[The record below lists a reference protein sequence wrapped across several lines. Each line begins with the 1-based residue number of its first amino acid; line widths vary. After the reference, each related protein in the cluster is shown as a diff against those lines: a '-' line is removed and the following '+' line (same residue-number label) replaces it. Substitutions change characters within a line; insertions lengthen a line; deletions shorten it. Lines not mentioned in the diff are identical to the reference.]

1 MKTALAATIFALMIS
16 PAEGAEL
23 RGDWTDGKAEKVSP
37 LTEFKA
43 PADIADR
50 YDARIRGFVYP
61 PRTGDYVFA
70 VTCDD
75 QAALFLS
82 TSKSPRK
89 KKLIAHCPEW
99 AEVGNYKKFPP
110 QKSRPLRLTGGKAY
124 YIEAVHKENVGG
136 DHLSVAWIV
145 PGSTELVVIPGAR
158 LSPYPSG
165 RKGGINHEI
174 WPEHEA
180 PPVKGTPKVMVTSR
194 NDPTKPVPGG
204 VRWFWRDHQ
213 KNLQKTKANDFD
225 LCFLGDSITQGWPGD
240 LLKQYFGRYR
250 PANFGIGGDRAENVL
265 FRLQHG
271 ELEDTTPKVVVVLL
285 GINNLGMGNTPGE
298 AALGVALVL
307 RKLRTKVPKTKILL
321 LGIFPTKKAEDDAR
335 VREVNDYLAKMDDG
349 KMIRYFNINARFLG
363 KDGKLRQDLF
373 RDAVH
378 LSRKGYVI
386 WGENTRAAVKA
397 LMK

>member
-1 MKTALAATIFALMIS
+1 MKIALAATIFAFMIS

-75 QAALFLS
+75 QAELFLS
-82 TSKSPRK
+82 TSKSARK

-99 AEVGNYKKFPP
+99 AEPGNYKKFPS
-110 QKSRPLRLTGGKAY
+110 QKSRVLRLSGGKAY
-124 YIEAVHKENVGG
+124 YIEAIHKENVSG
-136 DHLSVAWIV
+136 DHLSVAWLV
-145 PGSTELVVIPGAR
+145 PGSSELAVIPGAR
-158 LSPYPSG
+158 LSPYPTG

-180 PPVKGTPKVMVTSR
+180 APVKGTPKIKVTSR

-225 LCFLGDSITQGWPGD
+225 LCFLGDSITQGWPAD
-240 LLKQYFGRYR
+240 LLNQYFGRYR

-271 ELEDTTPKVVVVLL
+271 ELEDTTPKIVVLLL
-285 GINNLGMGNTPGE
+285 GINNLAMGNTPGE

-307 RKLRTKVPKTKILL
+307 RKLRTKVPRAKILL
-321 LGIFPTKKAEDDAR
+321 LGVFPTRKAEDQAKI
-335 VREVNDYLAKMDDG
+335 REVNGYLAKMDDG
-349 KMIRYFNINARFLG
+349 KTIRYFNINSRFLD

-378 LSRKGYVI
+378 LSRNGYVV